1 MIMDIHLEKPTKGM
15 KRPAAFPQNGI
26 GRRHFFLQGV
36 VQGVGFRP
44 FVYGLALRHGLKG
57 WVNNSSAGVHI
68 EVEGEK
74 RAIKNFTQELP
85 KQAPPRARIESL
97 RFEDL
102 EAAGYPSFEIRES
115 LEEVGRYQLISPDI
129 ATCAACQSEVF
140 NPQDRRCRYPF
151 TNCTNC
157 GPRFTIIA
165 DIPYDRPKTTMA
177 KFRMCPDCQ
186 REYDDPADR
195 RFHAQPN
202 ACPRCGP
209 KIELYDAEGKV
220 LEGKDPIA
228 SAIGF
233 LKEGKILAIKG
244 LGGFLLAC
252 DAQEPS
258 VIERLRQR
266 KRRPDKPLA
275 IMLRDLP
282 TVREHCLVTEKE
294 EKLLL
299 SPDSP
304 IVLLRWKKTSSI
316 ARAVAP
322 RQKYLGVMLPYTPLH
337 HLLLQESGM
346 ALVMTSGNL
355 SEEPIA
361 KDNEEARSRLH
372 GIADAFLMHDRDI
385 YVQYD
390 DSVTA
395 VVNGQP
401 TIIRRARG
409 YAPSPIHLPFSL
421 KPILACG
428 AELKNTFCLTRD
440 EYAFVSQHI
449 GDMEN
454 LETLNHFQR
463 TVDLYQK
470 LFRIRPEIVAYD
482 LHPEYLSTKYALRL
496 SGQKIG
502 VQHHFAHMASCLA
515 ENGEKGPVIGL
526 AFDGL
531 GYGAD
536 GNLWGGEFLVGDYG
550 SFERRAHFEYV
561 PMPGGAA
568 AIQKPWRMALSY
580 LYTFLGRE
588 GLMRHLPIFAQA
600 REEKIR
606 VILRQLDQKINS
618 PFTSSCGRIF
628 DGISA
633 LLGLCL
639 SISYEGQAAVELE
652 MIADPGEDGVYE
664 FFIDERGGKEIIRL
678 KPMIEG
684 ILRDIEKRTAHSVIS
699 GKFHNTLVKIGVVI
713 CQKIKSQ
720 GGPKKVALTGGVFQ
734 NRLLSERMRAALEK
748 AGFAVLVHRRV
759 PCNDGGLSLGQ
770 AVIANFI
777 SK

>member
-1 MIMDIHLEKPTKGM
+1 MIMDIHLEKLTKGIQS
-15 KRPAAFPQNGI
+15 PVAILQNKSR
-26 GRRHFFLQGV
+26 RRHFFLQGV

-44 FVYGLALRHGLKG
+44 FIYGLALRNGLKG
-57 WVNNSSAGVHI
+57 WVYNSSEGVQI

-74 RAIKNFTQELP
+74 KAVEKFTRELP

-102 EAAGYPSFEIRES
+102 EAAGYPSFEIRKS
-115 LEEVGRYQLISPDI
+115 VEEVGKYQLIAPDI
-129 ATCAACQSEVF
+129 ATCESCQLEVF
-140 NPQDRRCRYPF
+140 NPLDRRYRYPF

-157 GPRFTIIA
+157 GPRFTILE

-177 KFRMCPDCQ
+177 KFRMCPHCQ
-186 REYDDPADR
+186 REYDDPSDR

-202 ACPRCGP
+202 ACPSCGP
-209 KIELYDAEGKV
+209 KIELCDGEGNV
-220 LEGKDPIA
+220 LAVKDPIS

-252 DAQEPS
+252 DGKEPS
-258 VIERLRQR
+258 VVERLRQR
-266 KRRPDKPLA
+266 KGRPDKPLA
-275 IMLRDLP
+275 VMLRDLP
-282 TVREHCLVTEKE
+282 AAKEHCLVTEKE
-294 EKLLL
+294 EQLLL
-299 SPDSP
+299 SPESP
-304 IVLLRWKKTSSI
+304 IVLLRWKKSSAI

-337 HLLLQESGM
+337 HLLMKESGM

-361 KDNEEARSRLH
+361 KDNGEARSRLL
-372 GIADAFLMHDRDI
+372 GIADAFLLHDRDI

-401 TIIRRARG
+401 AVLRRARG
-409 YAPSPIHLPFSL
+409 YAPFPIRLPFPL
-421 KPILACG
+421 RPILACG

-449 GDMEN
+449 GDLEN

-463 TVDLYQK
+463 TVELYQK
-470 LFRIRPEIVAYD
+470 LFRIQPETVAYD
-482 LHPEYLSTKYALRL
+482 LHPEYLSTKYGLSLR
-496 SGQKIG
+496 GQKIG
-502 VQHHFAHMASCLA
+502 VQHHFAHLASCLA

-531 GYGAD
+531 GYGTD
-536 GNLWGGEFLVGDYG
+536 GNLWGGEFLVGDCR
-550 SFERRAHFEYV
+550 SFERKAHFEYV

-580 LYTFLGRE
+580 IYTLLGRE
-588 GLMRHLPIFAQA
+588 GVMRHLPFLAQA
-600 REEKIR
+600 KEEKIR
-606 VILRQLDQKINS
+606 AILQQIDQKINS
-618 PFTSSCGRIF
+618 PLTSSCGRLF
-628 DGISA
+628 DGVSA

-639 SISYEGQAAVELE
+639 SVSYEGQAAVELE
-652 MIADPGEDGVYE
+652 MMADPKERGVYE
-664 FFIDERGGKEIIRL
+664 FFLEEEEGKEIIRL
-678 KPMIEG
+678 KPVIQG
-684 ILRDIEKRTAHSVIS
+684 ILGDMEKGTVPSVIS
-699 GKFHNTLVKIGVVI
+699 GKFHNTLVRIGGAV
-713 CQKIKSQ
+713 CQKIRRQ
-720 GGPKKVALTGGVFQ
+720 GGPKKVVLAGGVFQ
-734 NRLLSERMRAALEK
+734 NRLLSGRIKGALEK
-748 AGFAVLVHRRV
+748 AGFEVLTHRRV

-777 SK
+777 SS